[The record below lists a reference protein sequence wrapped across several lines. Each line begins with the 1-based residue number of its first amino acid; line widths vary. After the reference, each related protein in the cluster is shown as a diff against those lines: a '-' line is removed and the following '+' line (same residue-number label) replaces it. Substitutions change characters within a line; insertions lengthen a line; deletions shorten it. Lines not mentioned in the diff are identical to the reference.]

1 MHASYRILYHCSLLT
16 DMHSGEPSFQATQPL
31 EDEVDQLLPKDVWGY
46 LVPHND
52 SMSRIDFV
60 RPAVIFQRE
69 EVSKKL
75 CLNRY
80 GPQTVHLK
88 GRQIS

>member
-1 MHASYRILYHCSLLT
+1 MDS
-16 DMHSGEPSFQATQPL
+16 DEPAFQATQPF

-52 SMSRIDFV
+52 SMNRIDFV
-60 RPAVIFQRE
+60 KPAVIFQRE

-75 CLNRY
+75 SLNRY
-80 GPQTVHLK
+80 GPQTVYLK